1 MENLDYKKENIERK
15 QLKVKVKNCLLESER
30 DFKELKDKEL
40 KDGEEKIKRKIEE
53 VYRNTITGSNNDM
66 DKFEQQEMKK
76 IRPIKKYWFDRL
88 IK

>member
-1 MENLDYKKENIERK
+1 M
-15 QLKVKVKNCLLESER
+15 
-30 DFKELKDKEL
+30 KDKEL